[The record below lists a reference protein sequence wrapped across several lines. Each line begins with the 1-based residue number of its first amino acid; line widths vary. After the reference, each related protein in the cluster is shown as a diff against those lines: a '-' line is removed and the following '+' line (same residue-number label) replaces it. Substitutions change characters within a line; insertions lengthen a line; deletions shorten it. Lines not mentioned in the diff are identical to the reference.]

1 MNNNNWKIALEI
13 NDDSIKYQNIEY
25 IKKDLIGNGAQA

>member
-1 MNNNNWKIALEI
+1 MNNWKIVLEM

-25 IKKDLIGNGAQA
+25 KKKDLIGNGA